1 MARRMGRQKNVLT
14 SFFAATPQAAF
25 KAVEKRDHAVL

>member
-1 MARRMGRQKNVLT
+1 MARRLERQKTVLT

-25 KAVEKRDHAVL
+25 EVAE